1 MGQLTPIDRILNLM
15 EQNNVTAATLTK
27 EIPLTNGVI
36 SQWKRGKQNPSTDS
50 IIKIANYFHVT
61 TDYILLGK
69 QNLKTGDGYLK
80 EINERITNLLS
91 SNSAFSQKD
100 LANYIGKQPSTLSN
114 WLLKDR
120 EIPSSYL
127 IPICEYLNVSLNYLL
142 TGSEIESSNVTT
154 SASDQEWLDL
164 IHQLP
169 EDVQREYKA
178 EIKGYVKALN
188 KESGEMPGK
197 SLA

>member
-1 MGQLTPIDRILNLM
+1 MGKLTQIDRILNLM

>member
-1 MGQLTPIDRILNLM
+1 MFLNLM

>member
-1 MGQLTPIDRILNLM
+1 MTPIDRFLNLM

>member
-1 MGQLTPIDRILNLM
+1 M
-15 EQNNVTAATLTK
+15 EQNNINAATLTR
-27 EIPLTNGVI
+27 EISLTNGVI
-36 SQWKRGKQNPSTDS
+36 SQWKRGKQKPSTDA

-61 TDYILLGK
+61 TDYILLGVE
-69 QNLKTGDGYLK
+69 GID
-80 EINERITNLLS
+80 S
-91 SNSAFSQKD
+91 SLDS
-100 LANYIGKQPSTLSN
+100 
-114 WLLKDR
+114 
-120 EIPSSYL
+120 
-127 IPICEYLNVSLNYLL
+127 
-142 TGSEIESSNVTT
+142 TT

>member
-1 MGQLTPIDRILNLM
+1 MTPIDRILNLM

-188 KESGEMPGK
+188 KESGEMLGK

>member
-1 MGQLTPIDRILNLM
+1 MTPIDRILNLM

-169 EDVQREYKA
+169 EGVQREYKA

>member
-1 MGQLTPIDRILNLM
+1 MTPIDRILNLM

-36 SQWKRGKQNPSTDS
+36 SQWKRGKKNPSTDS

>member
-1 MGQLTPIDRILNLM
+1 MSIQKIDKSQIWGDKLTPTERILLLM
-15 EQNNVTAATLTK
+15 EQNNINAATLTR
-27 EIPLTNGVI
+27 EISLTNGVI
-36 SQWKRGKQNPSTDS
+36 SQWKRGKQKPSTDA

-61 TDYILLGK
+61 TDYILLGVE
-69 QNLKTGDGYLK
+69 GID
-80 EINERITNLLS
+80 S
-91 SNSAFSQKD
+91 SLDS
-100 LANYIGKQPSTLSN
+100 
-114 WLLKDR
+114 
-120 EIPSSYL
+120 
-127 IPICEYLNVSLNYLL
+127 
-142 TGSEIESSNVTT
+142 TT

>member
-154 SASDQEWLDL
+154 STSDQEWLDL

>member
-100 LANYIGKQPSTLSN
+100 LANYIGKQQSTLSN